1 MFIGIGIIDFRKQF
15 KTEEDCLKYLV
26 QIKWGNGYKCIKCG
40 HNEYYKGRQW
50 FYRRCRLCM
59 YDESVTAGTLFHK
72 CKLGLLRAFDVDM

>member
-40 HNEYYKGRQW
+40 HKVIMSITKEGNGSTEDAVYA
-50 FYRRCRLCM
+50 CM
-59 YDESVTAGTLFHK
+59 TN
-72 CKLGLLRAFDVDM
+72 R